1 MATTLMSL
9 KTDKRIKE
17 KAQKIAKS
25 MGFSL
30 GTLLNAF
37 LRQFI
42 REKEISFSAVR
53 REKLRPE
60 IERILEEAGQDLRWG
75 KNISPAFENAND
87 AIAYL
92 KKAV

>member
-1 MATTLMSL
+1 MTL
-9 KTDKRIKE
+9 KTDKKIKE

-37 LRQFI
+37 MRQFI
-42 REKEISFSAVR
+42 QTRSIHFSADPH
-53 REKLRPE
+53 EELRPE
-60 IERILEEAGQDLRWG
+60 IKLLLEEAERDFCEG
-75 KNISPAFENAND
+75 KNISPAFDNAKN

-92 KKAV
+92 KKNA